1 MLYDG
6 PFNLALRQSHIVT
19 VGLRAKDSTLVFKAH
34 FVIRDT
40 VTSNTTY
47 IAKTCVDLVIGT
59 LRDRGVYRRGRT
71 RQLVRYY
78 FLRRTRVSGL

>member
-40 VTSNTTY
+40 VTSNATY
-47 IAKTCVDLVIGT
+47 IAKACVDLVRGT

-71 RQLVRYY
+71 GQLVRYY
-78 FLRRTRVSGL
+78 FLRRIRVSGL